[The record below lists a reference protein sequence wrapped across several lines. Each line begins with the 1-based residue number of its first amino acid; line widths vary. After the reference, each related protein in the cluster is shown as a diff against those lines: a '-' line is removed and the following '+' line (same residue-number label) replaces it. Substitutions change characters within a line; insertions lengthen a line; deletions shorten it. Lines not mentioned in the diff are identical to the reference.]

1 MVYSIHPLLVPL
13 EGVTITYPLGK
24 KGRGR
29 EEEGRRE
36 GKKERG
42 KKGNKLKN
50 GRAGKEIKIVATLY
64 TPAHFSWIL

>member
-13 EGVTITYPLGK
+13 EGVTIPYPLGQ

-36 GKKERG
+36 GGRRKEVR
-42 KKGNKLKN
+42 
-50 GRAGKEIKIVATLY
+50 KEI
-64 TPAHFSWIL
+64 S